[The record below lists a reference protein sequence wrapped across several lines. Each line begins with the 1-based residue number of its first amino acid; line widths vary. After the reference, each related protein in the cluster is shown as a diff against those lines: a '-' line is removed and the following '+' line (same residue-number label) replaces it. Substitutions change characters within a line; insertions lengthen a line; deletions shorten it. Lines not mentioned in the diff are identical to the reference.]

1 MRLLFL
7 FYLVLF
13 ISCYNESNEENFNS
27 NDNNHQKLNLLE
39 SNYYV
44 SNLKKGDSLLSG
56 YYNGLINR
64 KIYSDNINQSISFFK
79 KSLIYASQKDS
90 VIPLN
95 KLGECYLI
103 IKDYEK
109 AVIFLEKSI
118 LIDKTNYNSHLL
130 LANAFSGNSNKLKSI
145 NILLTLID
153 IDTIEIDDRV
163 ECNLLLGHM
172 YAESFDK
179 QCLVYYDNV
188 LDLEKDNVRS
198 LYGKGLFYQNMQEYS
213 SAVDMYH
220 EIKKYDPFNINANF
234 NLGFIFMELK
244 DYNIAINYFSDVIVE
259 NNDYYKAFFARGICY
274 EKKGDIFNAEKDYR
288 TALNIFPQYQEARSR
303 LDKILEDNLKYN

>member
-1 MRLLFL
+1 MRLFFL

-13 ISCYNESNEENFNS
+13 FSCHNKSDDKKNISNE
-27 NDNNHQKLNLLE
+27 NNNQKLNLGK

-64 KIYSDNINQSISFFK
+64 KIYSDNISQSISYFQ
-79 KSLIYASQKDS
+79 KSLIYASQNDS

-95 KLGECYLI
+95 KIGECYLI

-109 AVIFLEKSI
+109 SVFFLEKSI
-118 LIDKTNYNSHLL
+118 LIDETNYFSHIL
-130 LANAFSGNSNKLKSI
+130 LANAFSGNSNKLKASS
-145 NILLTLID
+145 ILLELIET
-153 IDTIEIDDRV
+153 DTIEIDDRV
-163 ECNLLLGHM
+163 ECNLLLGHI

-188 LDLEKDNVRS
+188 LDLDQDNIRS
-198 LYGKGLFYQNMQEYS
+198 LYGKGIFYQNMQDYS

-234 NLGFIFMELK
+234 NLGFVFMELK
-244 DYNIAINYFSDVIVE
+244 DYNIAINYFTDVIVE
-259 NNDYYKAFFARGICY
+259 NKDYYKAYFARGICY

-288 TALNIFPQYQEARSR
+288 TALNIFPQYKEARLR